1 MNSGV
6 VKGLSANRRRV
17 AVLTDDGYTVFD
29 IESGEPPLRGHTISG
44 ALNEHGS
51 TVLTNETTGQT
62 TDACVEAIHA
72 TRESALSLL
81 G

>member
-29 IESGEPPLRGHTISG
+29 IESGEPPS
-44 ALNEHGS
+44 NEDAITGCLDDHGS
-51 TVLTNETTGQT
+51 TVLTNQTTGQT
-62 TDACVEAIHA
+62 IDARVEAIHA
-72 TRESALSLL
+72 TRESARSLL